1 MSDVIDTLSLKIV
14 SDAYEASEGIDT
26 LIESLEDLN
35 FTLGRVRGEG
45 VSNFNKQ
52 TKKMISGNNNLAR
65 SYKKPMKASVA
76 FSLGITKI
84 AARIGLYYAS
94 VRALTNALGGLAR
107 GLESAADYYEAFN
120 YQNVVSQKIMSE
132 TQNWIHDWSKLGY
145 ESAEAYGQSFVDGM
159 DEVLK
164 KMSGQKLDENGML
177 VSTGAANLGMSATEL
192 TQYSSNLLAITNSL
206 GFTNEAAYTTSEA
219 FVKLAGDLSSLKNID
234 TATVMQNL
242 TSALNGQTVVAR
254 KYGIDISVARMQ
266 EELFAMGINRTVNSL
281 TQSEKAQLRMLL
293 ILRQSE
299 VAYGDLANSLNST
312 SNQMR
317 MLKNNFA
324 VLGNAFASLFIP
336 LANRVLPVINGIVI
350 ALQRLVAWVG
360 RLFGIKIDLSDFSV
374 GYTEMESGLEG
385 VADAYDDAT
394 ASAKKFNKQLRGW
407 DERNNLTSAQSSGG
421 SSDTGSAMGGL
432 DFTDEMQKSLEKYN
446 EVWNKA
452 FENMKNKAVEFADKL
467 TIIAKHP
474 VFQAVAKGLAS
485 ILVNLGLFKIGYG
498 VFSIID
504 KISTAWSNLSLMAKA
519 GINLLVQVAGLTV
532 AYESLKGFSEYVF
545 EQFGNKE
552 DLEEA
557 AKLALG
563 DFWGTLY
570 ANAVATFGGGY
581 KWSDIWQALL
591 TPETWED
598 VIDNIKVGW
607 GIMIDYIW
615 EGIKKVGA
623 FFKDIF
629 DTIRDIFDNA
639 ISRAKAKVIIFWID
653 VKKAF
658 SDGWNKIVSFF
669 TVSIPNWFNTKIKPW
684 FTKEKWSEMFEKAM
698 NGLRS
703 VWNTFAQWFSET
715 ALGRMF
721 TKVTNFFSTQN
732 WTFSGIK
739 DGLSNAFTAA
749 FEGVKQLWN
758 SFAGWLNDHLQW
770 DVPPV
775 TIAGKTLFAGA
786 SIDLGFIP
794 TFANGGYPSSNYG
807 SLFIAG
813 ESGAELVG
821 NINGKTGV
829 ASNMEIT
836 GISESV
842 YSIGASIVNTLN
854 ATNSLLMEVRDKT
867 GITSGQVFK
876 AVRQEAYAYTNRTGN
891 SAF

>member
-14 SDAYEASEGIDT
+14 SDAYEASSGIDM

-35 FTLGRVRGEG
+35 FTLGRVHGEG
-45 VSNFNKQ
+45 LSNFNKQ
-52 TKKMISGNNNLAR
+52 TKKMVSGNNNLAR
-65 SYKKPMKASVA
+65 SYKKPMKSTVA
-76 FSLGITKI
+76 FSLGLTKI

-94 VRALTNALGGLAR
+94 VRALTNAIGGLAR

-132 TQNWIHDWSKLGY
+132 TEKWVQDWSKLGY
-145 ESAEAYGQSFVDGM
+145 DSAEAYGQSFIDGM
-159 DEVLK
+159 DEVLQ
-164 KMSGQKLDENGML
+164 KMSGQKLGDNGML
-177 VSTGAANLGMSATEL
+177 VSTGMANLGMNATQL

-206 GFTNEAAYTTSEA
+206 GFTNEAAYATSEA

-266 EELFAMGINRTVNSL
+266 EELFAMGIDRTVNSL

-360 RLFGIKIDLSDFSV
+360 RLFGIKIDLTDFSV
-374 GYTEMESGLEG
+374 GYTDMESGLEG

-394 ASAKKFNKQLRGW
+394 DSAKKFNKQLRGW
-407 DERNNLTSAQSSGG
+407 DERNNLTSAQQSGSSGAG
-421 SSDTGSAMGGL
+421 ASMGGGL

-446 EVWNKA
+446 AVWNKA

-467 TIIAKHP
+467 TVIAQHP

-485 ILVNLGLFKIGYG
+485 ILVNLGLFKIGYDFFNMLEK
-498 VFSIID
+498 V
-504 KISTAWSNLSLMAKA
+504 KTAWDGLSLMAKS

-545 EQFGNKE
+545 EQFGNRE

-607 GIMIDYIW
+607 GIFIDYIW
-615 EGIKKVGA
+615 QGIETVGKFFGDLFGTIYDVFENTVSRMHSNWIIFTITIKKVFIDWWNGIVA
-623 FFKDIF
+623 FFK
-629 DTIRDIFDNA
+629 
-639 ISRAKAKVIIFWID
+639 
-653 VKKAF
+653 
-658 SDGWNKIVSFF
+658 
-669 TVSIPNWFNTKIKPW
+669 VSIPNWFNNTVKPW
-684 FTKEKWSEMFEKAM
+684 FTKEKWSEIFQKAM
-698 NGLRS
+698 NGLKS
-703 VWNTFAQWFSET
+703 VWNAFAQWFSET

-721 TKVTNFFSTQN
+721 ARVTNFFSTQN
-732 WTFSGIK
+732 WTFSGIWE
-739 DGLSNAFTAA
+739 GLTNSFSSA
-749 FEGVKQLWN
+749 FEGVKALWN
-758 SFAGWLNDHLQW
+758 SFAGWLNSHLHW

-775 TIAGKTLFAGA
+775 VIAGKTVFAGA
-786 SIDLGFIP
+786 SIDLGIIP

-821 NINGKTGV
+821 NINGRTGV

-836 GISESV
+836 GISDSV
-842 YSIGASIVNTLN
+842 YAIGASIVNTLN
-854 ATNSLLMEVRDKT
+854 ATNSLLTEVRDKT